1 MKKLL
6 PSILA
11 TTMALTMGVSAF
23 ADVSFGDSTNDKA
36 DWPVNFNFGGQLT
49 LVRDD
54 EALDLGSGSDVD
66 MMPGD
71 TLYLPLEYEY
81 TPELVPGA
89 SKVESQQQIYKGQIN
104 GKWKTYLSEKT
115 NGLVKDAELYRA
127 GKNDDDLEQ
136 GGVYVKVDLTDSY
149 NSVKDTK
156 VKFSVCVK
164 DSSSKNQTNKATV
177 SGDFVQRNSGNYVEF
192 DWSNTVDGPM
202 VWEVDKGDSG
212 EAEFHFDGGV
222 TYTVKMYSG
231 EKVLL
236 NLSRDFNK
244 SIANDFDA
252 DLEFYNFKGNS
263 DSFGRSGILAI
274 PAAKDSYIYE
284 EKDGKLEEISSTYNK
299 KTESLEIKTRELGS
313 YIVSD
318 KKLDLSKQEEEVPEK
333 EQPSKN
339 QGNKNETC
347 DKETNKDVN
356 KGTETETATP
366 STPSNDGSNDQ
377 PDNNQNVVKPN
388 PDTGASDFTAAAVAM
403 AILSMA
409 AVGFLTIHK
418 KSK

>member
-36 DWPVNFNFGGQLT
+36 DWPTNFNFGGQLT

-89 SKVESQQQIYKGQIN
+89 SKVESEQQIYKGQIN

-177 SGDFVQRNSGNYVEF
+177 SGDFVQRNSGNYVDF
-192 DWSNTVDGPM
+192 DWSNIVDGPM

-236 NLSRDFNK
+236 NLNRDFNK

-252 DLEFYNFKGNS
+252 DMEFYNFKGNS
-263 DSFGRSGILAI
+263 DSFGRSGVLSI
-274 PAAKDSYIYE
+274 PAAKDSYVYE
-284 EKDGKLEEISSTYNK
+284 EEDGKLVEISSTYNK

-313 YIVSD
+313 YVVSD

-333 EQPSKN
+333 EQPSNKPSQEN
-339 QGNKNETC
+339 KDEICDTDTSKNET
-347 DKETNKDVN
+347 
-356 KGTETETATP
+356 TETTTP
-366 STPSNDGSNDQ
+366 DSTSNNDSNDQ
-377 PDNNQNVVKPN
+377 QDKDQNNIKQNPN
-388 PDTGASDFTAAAVAM
+388 TGASDFPAAAVAM
-403 AILSMA
+403 AILSMTV
-409 AVGFLTIHK
+409 VGLLTIRK